1 MGTRFYPAGDL
12 IGGQHIAFM
21 QAIRRISATK
31 RRLALYA
38 GIVAVFNLQ
47 SRTGKS
53 LDAVKT
59 IRILQINM
67 QGVKPFLAQFVE
79 AKKGDLALI
88 SEQY

>member
-12 IGGQHIAFM
+12 I
-21 QAIRRISATK
+21 
-31 RRLALYA
+31 LALYA
-38 GIVAVFNLQ
+38 GIVACLVRALCTLRLGAVFNLQ

-59 IRILQINM
+59 IRILQINK
-67 QGVKPFLAQFVE
+67 QEVKPFLAQFVE
-79 AKKGDLALI
+79 AKKCDLVLI